1 MKIFFAATLL
11 FTSFTAIADSYDDDL
26 RTLFV
31 LTGVKNNYAGLN
43 NVIINQMQS
52 GFFQSAEQNI
62 SAKSLTEDQRKQVG
76 ELLKAR
82 FTEMVKGYQG
92 YISEK
97 MPYES
102 VETDIYLPLY
112 KETYSHEEVKELI
125 SFYNSPVGKKTIEF
139 SQKIPEQ
146 AAKKSAEKYDSV
158 ISEYVKEEISK
169 NISLVKDDM
178 AAKGIE

>member
-1 MKIFFAATLL
+1 MKILIASLL
-11 FTSFTAIADSYDDDL
+11 MITSFNAMADSYDDDL
-26 RTLFV
+26 KTLFE
-31 LTGVKNNYAGLN
+31 LTGVKNNYASLN

-62 SAKSLTEDQRKQVG
+62 NAQSLSEDEKKQVG
-76 ELLKAR
+76 ELLKTR
-82 FTEMVKGYQG
+82 FTEMVGNYQN

-97 MPYES
+97 MPYEA
-102 VETDIYLPLY
+102 VETDIYMPLY
-112 KETYSHEEVKELI
+112 KETYTHDEVKELV

-158 ISEYVKEEISK
+158 ISDYVKGEISK

-178 AAKGIE
+178 VSKGIE